1 MSLYFQAGTSS
12 PPGRLLRTALAAAI
26 LIILSGCASTPDL
39 PPEEVSA
46 LVPRGD
52 LRGVASWYGNPYHG
66 RKTSNGEIYNM
77 HGATAAHR
85 TLPFNSRVRVERLDN
100 GNFVDVRIND
110 RGPFVKGRV
119 IDLSRG
125 AADQLSMLSKGVARV
140 RLIPLRVPQKKA
152 IRWLVLV
159 GGFENRN
166 DAKTFSIH
174 LRDRAPRTR
183 IIRGWHG
190 SAAQYRVQLDGFR
203 TRRPA
208 TELTL
213 FLQEKGYEA
222 FLVRVG

>member
-1 MSLYFQAGTSS
+1 MPLSPQSGAPS
-12 PPGRLLRTALAAAI
+12 PPGRFLRTSLATALMLI
-26 LIILSGCASTPDL
+26 LAGC
-39 PPEEVSA
+39 VSA
-46 LVPRGD
+46 PEPPPVKVSAPVPRGD
-52 LRGVASWYGNPYHG
+52 LQGVASWYGNPYHG

-77 HGATAAHR
+77 HGVTAAHR

-100 GNFVDVRIND
+100 GSFVEGRIND

-125 AADQLSMLSKGVARV
+125 AADRLGMLSKGVARV
-140 RLIPLRVPQKKA
+140 RLIPLQVPRKRA

-159 GGFENRN
+159 GGFGNRN
-166 DAKTFSIH
+166 KAENFTGQM
-174 LRDRAPRTR
+174 RNRAPRTR

-203 TRRPA
+203 SRRLA

-213 FLQEKGYEA
+213 LLQEKGYEA